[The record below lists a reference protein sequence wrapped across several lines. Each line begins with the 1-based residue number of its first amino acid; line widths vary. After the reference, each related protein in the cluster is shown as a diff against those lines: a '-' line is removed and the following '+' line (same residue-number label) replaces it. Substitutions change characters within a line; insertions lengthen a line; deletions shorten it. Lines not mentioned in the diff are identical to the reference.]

1 MKTIRFIGW
10 VIIFIL
16 LTHVISFAQ
25 SDKQLFTT
33 EETSYLKG
41 KKNQIIRVGLDPLSG
56 MDYFL
61 MENGEVAGVVL
72 EVFKLIERDTGLKFK
87 LITEPKWN
95 QVYNGLHTG

>member
-41 KKNQIIRVGLDPLSG
+41 KKI
-56 MDYFL
+56 
-61 MENGEVAGVVL
+61 
-72 EVFKLIERDTGLKFK
+72 K
-87 LITEPKWN
+87 
-95 QVYNGLHTG
+95 